1 MFLGNTDISH
11 PANIYLFQ
19 VNNKNTKKIF
29 SKSTKQ
35 LKHQNDV
42 NDFVLV
48 SLLLTLNL
56 FHTLFWCFYDR
67 L

>member
-19 VNNKNTKKIF
+19 VNNKNTKKKF
-29 SKSTKQ
+29 SKLTKQ